1 MKESK
6 ISLLLLVSLSMLLL
20 AFVVLFIWAFSYYKQ
35 NANSNQPA
43 TIIIKDSSAIAGNI
57 RDSLQKIYTS
67 TIHNL
72 NNELDSTRMNADSF
86 QQNMDAKLTEFYTL
100 KNEISAI
107 LQNRQASTS
116 DVGLARQKI
125 EELQQR
131 LDEWRNKYA
140 DVSEENKRLSRL
152 LKQLSGNMSSTEQ
165 PGKKTTVANKV
176 QAEKINDAPAFVVSN
191 IQLKAYMQLD
201 DREQETYEAMQT
213 DQLKGSFELKS
224 TAPSLAGAEMYIV
237 LVQPDGKVMKQ
248 SSWESGLFETGEGRK
263 IYSSKVRFDYDKG
276 ENKRLNFSIE
286 AEGYQK
292 GNYIMQ
298 IYHNGKL
305 IAKATK
311 SLS

>member
-107 LQNRQASTS
+107 LQNRQASAS
-116 DVGLARQKI
+116 DLGLARQKI

-165 PGKKTTVANKV
+165 LTKKPSAGNKV
-176 QAEKINDAPAFVVSN
+176 LTEKINEAPSFVVSN
-191 IQLKAYMQLD
+191 IQLKAFMQLD
-201 DREQETYEAMQT
+201 DREQETYEAVQT

-305 IAKATK
+305 IAKTTK